1 MVDGMSAAV
10 PGTTRPG
17 GRTSRVRSA
26 VFDAALAVLADLGY
40 AGLSIER
47 VAERSGVNKST
58 IYRRWQTK
66 EAVLAAAVD
75 DMASTGFPM
84 PVTGSIDEDLRVF
97 GRGLVDFLTDESP
110 LTSGLVRALFYDAA
124 REPSIAELRRKF
136 FANRYHEAAKMVE
149 TAAKHGALPADVDV
163 REFVG
168 LVAAPIYY
176 RQLVTDEPLDYAVAD
191 RAADT
196 ALIAVRAGGCCRTQ
210 ARAKDR

>member
-1 MVDGMSAAV
+1 MDDRIPVAV

-26 VFDAALAVLADLGY
+26 VFGATLAVLADLGY

-47 VAERSGVNKST
+47 IAERSGVNKST

-75 DMASTGFPM
+75 DVASTGFPI
-84 PVTGSIDEDLRVF
+84 PVTGSIDEDLRAF
-97 GRGLVDFLTDESP
+97 GRGLVDFLTDQSP
-110 LTSGLVRALFYDAA
+110 STTGLVRALFYDAA
-124 REPSIAELRRKF
+124 REPSIAELRRNF
-136 FANRYHEAAKMVE
+136 FANRYHEAAKMIE
-149 TAAKHGALPADVDV
+149 TAVKHRTLPADVDA

-168 LVAAPIYY
+168 LIAAPIYY
-176 RQLVTDEPLDYAVAD
+176 RQLVTDERLDYAVAD

-196 ALIAVRAGGCCRTQ
+196 ALRAVRAGGCR
-210 ARAKDR
+210 RK

>member
-1 MVDGMSAAV
+1 MTETVSTAA

-26 VFDAALAVLADLGY
+26 VFDATLVVLADLGY

-58 IYRRWQTK
+58 IYRRWQTR
-66 EAVLAAAVD
+66 EAVLAAAID

-84 PVTGSIDEDLRVF
+84 PVTGSIDEDLRAF
-97 GRGLVDFLTDESP
+97 GRGLVDFLIDDSP
-110 LTSGLVRALFYDAA
+110 AVAGVVRALFSDAA
-124 REPSIAELRRKF
+124 REPLIAELRRNF
-136 FANRYHEAAKMVE
+136 FANRYQEAAGMVD
-149 TAAKHGALPADVDV
+149 AAITQGQLPDDVDV

-176 RQLVTDEPLDYAVAD
+176 RKLVTEEPLDYAVSD
-191 RAADT
+191 RAAEM
-196 ALIAVRAGGCCRTQ
+196 ALIAVRAGACR
-210 ARAKDR
+210 RR